1 MHSLSKKSAFSLLHK
16 KILRVI
22 FHLKLVFGVMS
33 YRSKYDFKI
42 YPVVD
47 LTNLEDHS
55 LGSPLQGAN
64 PLVLPFHTHTHTHTH
79 RHTHRHTHSGPIFF
93 YEKLKMGHVQFFQP

>member
-1 MHSLSKKSAFSLLHK
+1 MHSLSKKSVFSLLHT

-22 FHLKLVFGVMS
+22 FQLKLVFGVMS

-64 PLVLPFHTHTHTHTH
+64 PLVLPFHTHTHN
-79 RHTHRHTHSGPIFF
+79 THSGPIFF
-93 YEKLKMGHVQFFQP
+93 YEKL